1 MFSLICTWINDLV
14 NNREAGDLRRHRAHY
29 DVTLMIGDQTL
40 NLQNTR
46 HTSLLGLWV
55 VYCKYY
61 RTHWP
66 YYNMSTMHI
75 PQTTL
80 GSRPA
85 YSRVVV
91 AQRDCRSS
99 ATSSSDCCTI
109 YETPTPTPLPILY
122 PSIAMA
128 RSYITGLAV
137 ENSFQDCA
145 LGAAVSLLR
154 CVQKIQNGL
163 SNERDIMEEEYF
175 IFRFQ
180 F

>member
-1 MFSLICTWINDLV
+1 MYIHSIQKHDDVIKWKYFPRYWPFLRGIHRSPVKSPHIGQWRGDLMFSLICKWINGLV

-29 DVTLMIGDQTL
+29 DVTLMIADQTL

-46 HTSLLGLWV
+46 HTSLLGLWG

-91 AQRDCRSS
+91 AQRDCCSF

-109 YETPTPTPLPILY
+109 YETPTPTHPPSYTQILQWLA
-122 PSIAMA
+122 SI
-128 RSYITGLAV
+128 
-137 ENSFQDCA
+137 
-145 LGAAVSLLR
+145 
-154 CVQKIQNGL
+154 
-163 SNERDIMEEEYF
+163 
-175 IFRFQ
+175 
-180 F
+180 

>member
-1 MFSLICTWINDLV
+1 MFSLICKWINGLV

-29 DVTLMIGDQTL
+29 DVTLMIADQTL

-46 HTSLLGLWV
+46 HTSLLGLWG

-91 AQRDCRSS
+91 AQRDCCSS

-109 YETPTPTPLPILY
+109 YETPPPPPPPHLIPKYCNI
-122 PSIAMA
+122 
-128 RSYITGLAV
+128 
-137 ENSFQDCA
+137 
-145 LGAAVSLLR
+145 SLLYNWFSSWEFVSR
-154 CVQKIQNGL
+154 LCTGRGSITPALCAKNSKRFIKWKGYHG
-163 SNERDIMEEEYF
+163 RRMFYF
-175 IFRFQ
+175 
-180 F
+180 